1 MVWYWYAAIILSII
15 VFIILLLDKSCF
27 RKNKTEYF
35 FKCFA
40 IALLYGIFWP
50 MVIAVY
56 VVIYMVPVIK

>member
-1 MVWYWYAAIILSII
+1 MIYWCVSIILSIT

-27 RKNKTEYF
+27 RKNKIEYF

-56 VVIYMVPVIK
+56 VVVYMVPGIK